1 MDDVILFAKAKTSQ
15 TRSIDNLLNNL
26 CYFSN
31 NRLERYLRFK
41 TKWKGTR
48 KMIFL
53 KIYDKVDS
61 KFVSWKSGLLK
72 KALVVLKDNFIFN
85 IGDGNTNFC
94 CNLDSQNIF
103 FLKNTQD
110 IFEGTKNTRK

>member
-1 MDDVILFAKAKTSQ
+1 
-15 TRSIDNLLNNL
+15 
-26 CYFSN
+26 
-31 NRLERYLRFK
+31 
-41 TKWKGTR
+41 
-48 KMIFL
+48 MIFL